1 MDKIVVV
8 GSARPVEGMMPV
20 PGREIDAEFQPPP
33 AAGVGE
39 FPDNVA
45 RSVFVR
51 APGHGV
57 VPIPAGPQAEAVVV
71 LAGEDGPAH
80 PGVPDAPGPL
90 VRIQPR
96 GSEAGG
102 RLRTVPPLP
111 AGEGVHRKMD
121 KGVKLH
127 PLPRQLPLGRDDEN
141 GPRVKLKIVL
151 CFHKLLRIKTF
162 FKKKGKA
169 PPRYFPLY

>member
-1 MDKIVVV
+1 
-8 GSARPVEGMMPV
+8 MPV

-71 LAGEDGPAH
+71 LAGEDGPLHA
-80 PGVPDAPGPL
+80 GGLDAVCPL
-90 VRIQPR
+90 VRIQPGGIEEDR
-96 GSEAGG
+96 G
-102 RLRTVPPLP
+102 LRAVAPLP
-111 AGEGVHRKMD
+111 VGEGIDGKVDEGIEFRPLPSQLPGAGRHAEGP
-121 KGVKLH
+121 GVKL
-127 PLPRQLPLGRDDEN
+127 PFFQG
-141 GPRVKLKIVL
+141 
-151 CFHKLLRIKTF
+151 FHGTRTPYKNR
-162 FKKKGKA
+162 
-169 PPRYFPLY
+169 